1 MNTRRR
7 FIAIML
13 ATVLCLP
20 GCGVPGPIGG
30 LDYIYFEDLS
40 EDAIVIVPTQLT
52 LRVNEKRSIV
62 AYLPRPIAHLV
73 RSRWTVTSSSIAL
86 VPGECSDVADGVR
99 ECGAV
104 IMAVATGTATI
115 TFMAGLDLDDDLLD
129 REAVLQVS
137 VVP

>member
-7 FIAIML
+7 LIAFML

-30 LDYIYFEDLS
+30 LDYLYFEDLS
-40 EDAIVIVPTQLT
+40 DDAILIVPTQLT
-52 LRVNEKRSIV
+52 LRVDEKRSIT
-62 AYLPRPIAHLV
+62 AILPRPVAHLV
-73 RSRWTVTSSSIAL
+73 RSRWTVSSSSIAL
-86 VPGECSDVADGVR
+86 VPGECSIDDGVR

-104 IMAVATGTATI
+104 ITAVATGTATI
-115 TFMAGLDLDDDLLD
+115 TFTAGLDLDDDLLD